1 MKTKCLLLLRS
12 LALPAPLST
21 KWILLLLP
29 LFLLVISGCIPVT
42 AEEATPVPT
51 PEPQTVPVIA
61 LAPPSA
67 RPGTTVFLSSAGW
80 QPEEIL
86 TLSVVSL
93 QDSEPLT
100 TTIFTD
106 AADEQGR
113 FTASFLLPL
122 DLDQSDDP
130 VVRVALTSN
139 TTGVRA
145 EAPFL
150 LAIATGLPTPQTTS
164 TTAATPPATPTTAA
178 TQPPTATPLP
188 GATATPRPANFAIVA
203 TGGLN
208 FRTGPSVAFPVIR
221 ALPGGTGVT
230 VLGRNAGGDWL
241 YVRLN
246 NGEEGWLAAR
256 FTDFTGSVPVVA
268 TPALPPTPVA
278 PTATATT
285 PATTA
290 TPVITEWRGEYYN
303 NDSLLFPPLFVRNDS
318 TIDFNWGTGSPRSD
332 IPNNDFSV
340 RWTRSLSFDEGNYRF
355 TATVDDGVRVWID
368 GDLIIDQWRDTSLT
382 TYTAERR
389 VSGGTHTLRVEYYD
403 SQNVA
408 AIRFYWERID
418 GGGSNFPDWRGEYW
432 SNRNFEGSPTVVRN
446 DEEIDFN
453 WGSGSPDS
461 RIPRDNFSARWTR
474 RVAFDE
480 GLYRFFAR
488 ADDGIRVYLDNE
500 LIIDEWRDGEADV
513 EYAIAR
519 QLDDDDYRI
528 RVEYYERNGG
538 ALVEFGWRR
547 VNPTATPT
555 PQPTQTPTT
564 APTATAQPTQTP
576 TAVPPTETP
585 TATATPVATATA
597 TVTATATTAPP
608 TETPMPTATATATT
622 TATATATPVPVAT
635 ASPATGSAGTQVT
648 VSGSGF
654 PANTTVN
661 VHLAALAAA
670 AAAEAATPT
679 AYATTTTDENGAY
692 RVTFTVPANWPNGD
706 PIPNGRLVVVVA
718 TEGFTA
724 QASAFFA
731 YRRTAT
737 TPTPTVTPT
746 ATSAAPTETP
756 VATTTATATTTVSPT
771 PTTAVS
777 PTPAANVRLTP
788 ATGGPNTQV
797 VITGSGFPANSSVYV
812 YLGAFDGAIDP
823 NDNPE
828 HYVILP
834 TDAAGEYSGVLAIP
848 ATWPNGDAI
857 PAGPLIVLV
866 ATNDFSVQA
875 SATFTYTG
883 ATP

>member
-1 MKTKCLLLLRS
+1 MKRQH
-12 LALPAPLST
+12 ALPPPRFAFSSLLPT
-21 KWILLLLP
+21 KWGLVLLLP
-29 LFLLVISGCIPVT
+29 LLLLVISGCIPVT

-51 PEPQTVPVIA
+51 PEPQTVPVVA

-80 QPEEIL
+80 QPNDVL
-86 TLSVVSL
+86 TLSVVSI
-93 QDSEPLT
+93 QGSEPLT

-130 VVRVALTSN
+130 VVRVALISN

-150 LAIATGLPTPQTTS
+150 LAIATGLPQPTP

-178 TQPPTATPLP
+178 TQPPTATPIP
-188 GATATPRPANFAIVA
+188 GATATPRPANFAVVA

-208 FRTGPSVAFPVIR
+208 FRTGPSVAFPVIS

-230 VLGRNAGGDWL
+230 VLGRNASGDWL

-246 NGEEGWLAAR
+246 NGEDGWLAAR
-256 FTDFTGSVPVVA
+256 FTDFTGTVPVVA
-268 TPALPPTPVA
+268 TQAPPPTPVA
-278 PTATATT
+278 PTATATA

-303 NDSLLFPPLFVRNDS
+303 NDSLLFPPVFVRNDS
-318 TIDFNWGTGSPRSD
+318 TIDFNWGTGSPGPG

-355 TATVDDGVRVWID
+355 VATVDDGVRVWID

-389 VSGGTHTLRVEYYD
+389 VSGGVHTLRVEYYD

-418 GGGSNFPDWRGEYW
+418 GDGGNFPDWRGEYW
-432 SNRNFEGSPTVVRN
+432 SNRNLEGSPTLVRN

-453 WGSGSPDS
+453 WGSGAPDS

-474 RVAFDE
+474 QVEFDE

-488 ADDGIRVYLDNE
+488 ADDGIRIYLDNE

-513 EYAIAR
+513 EYAADR
-519 QLDDDDYRI
+519 QLDDDDFRI

-547 VNPTATPT
+547 INPTATPT

-564 APTATAQPTQTP
+564 APTATPQPTETP
-576 TAVPPTETP
+576 TAVPPTATP
-585 TATATPVATATA
+585 TATATPVETATA

-608 TETPMPTATATATT
+608 TETPTATATAT
-622 TATATATPVPVAT
+622 ATATETPVPVAT
-635 ASPATGSAGTQVT
+635 VSPAAGGAGTQVT

-654 PANTTVN
+654 PANTTLN

-670 AAAEAATPT
+670 AAAAEAATP
-679 AYATTTTDENGAY
+679 AVYATTTTDANGAY
-692 RVTFTVPANWPNGD
+692 RVTFEMPATWPNGSA
-706 PIPNGRLVVVVA
+706 IPNGRLVVVVA

-724 QASAFFA
+724 QASASFA

-746 ATSAAPTETP
+746 ATFAAPTETP
-756 VATTTATATTTVSPT
+756 AATTTATASPT
-771 PTTAVS
+771 PTAAIS

-828 HYVILP
+828 HFVILP

-848 ATWPNGDAI
+848 ATWPNGAPI
-857 PAGPLIVLV
+857 PAGLLIVLV

>member
-1 MKTKCLLLLRS
+1 MKRHHMLPPPRFPFLPSLRSKATLLLFLPLLLL
-12 LALPAPLST
+12 
-21 KWILLLLP
+21 
-29 LFLLVISGCIPVT
+29 VMSGCIPVT

-51 PEPQTVPVIA
+51 PEPQTVPVVA

-80 QPEEIL
+80 QPNDVL
-86 TLSVVSL
+86 TLSVVSI
-93 QDSEPLT
+93 QDSESLT

-130 VVRVALTSN
+130 VIRVVLTSN
-139 TTGVRA
+139 ITPVQA

-150 LAIATGLPTPQTTS
+150 LAIVAAPPTPQTTP
-164 TTAATPPATPTTAA
+164 TTAATSPATPTTVP
-178 TQPPTATPLP
+178 TQPPTATPIP

-268 TPALPPTPVA
+268 TPAPPPTAVG

-303 NDSLLFPPLFVRNDS
+303 NDSLLFPPLFVRNDA
-318 TIDFNWGTGSPRSD
+318 TIDFNWGTGSPGPG

-355 TATVDDGVRVWID
+355 VATVDDGVRVWID

-418 GGGSNFPDWRGEYW
+418 SGGGGNFPDWRGEYW
-432 SNRNFEGSPTVVRN
+432 SNRNFEGSPTLGRN

-461 RIPRDNFSARWTR
+461 RIPRDNFSARWTQT
-474 RVAFDE
+474 VEFDE

-500 LIIDEWRDGEADV
+500 LIIDEWRDNEADV
-513 EYAIAR
+513 EYAVDR
-519 QLDDDDYRI
+519 QLDDDDFRI
-528 RVEYYERNGG
+528 RVEYYERTGG
-538 ALVEFGWRR
+538 ALVAFGWQRI
-547 VNPTATPT
+547 NPTATPT
-555 PQPTQTPTT
+555 PQPTQTPTA

-576 TAVPPTETP
+576 TVVPPTPTAVPPTETSTATATPIATATAIVTATAPTQTP
-585 TATATPVATATA
+585 TATAT
-597 TVTATATTAPP
+597 
-608 TETPMPTATATATT
+608 E
-622 TATATATPVPVAT
+622 TPVPVVT
-635 ASPATGSAGTQVT
+635 VSPTTGGAGAQVT

-679 AYATTTTDENGAY
+679 AYATTTTDANGAY
-692 RVTFTVPANWPNGD
+692 RVTFALPATWPDGA
-706 PIPNGRLVVVVA
+706 PIPNGRLIVVVA
-718 TEGFTA
+718 TEGFMA
-724 QASAFFA
+724 QASAPFA

-737 TPTPTVTPT
+737 TPTPTVTLT

-756 VATTTATATTTVSPT
+756 AATTTATATASPT
-771 PTTAVS
+771 LTAVVS

-812 YLGAFDGAIDP
+812 YLGAFDGVIDP

-828 HYVILP
+828 HFVILP
-834 TDAAGEYSGVLAIP
+834 TDAAGEYGGVLAIP
-848 ATWPNGDAI
+848 ATWPNGDPI

-883 ATP
+883 AAP

>member
-1 MKTKCLLLLRS
+1 MNINRLLPPS
-12 LALPAPLST
+12 LFPFPTGLSMR
-21 KWILLLLP
+21 WPVFLLLP
-29 LFLLVISGCIPVT
+29 LLLFVISACIPVT
-42 AEEATPVPT
+42 AKEATPVPT
-51 PEPQTVPVIA
+51 PEPQTVPVVA

-80 QPEEIL
+80 QPNDVL
-86 TLSVVSL
+86 TLNVVSI
-93 QDSEPLT
+93 QDGEPLT

-122 DLDQSDDP
+122 DLEQRDDP
-130 VVRVALTSN
+130 VVRVVLASN
-139 TTGVRA
+139 TTGVQA

-150 LAIATGLPTPQTTS
+150 LAIVATPPTPQTTA
-164 TTAATPPATPTTAA
+164 TTAATLPATPTPVA
-178 TQPPTATPLP
+178 TQPPTATPIP
-188 GATATPRPANFAIVA
+188 GATATPRPANFAFVA

-230 VLGRNAGGDWL
+230 VLGRNATGDWL
-241 YVRLN
+241 YVRRN

-256 FTDFTGSVPVVA
+256 FTDFTGNVPVVA
-268 TPALPPTPVA
+268 TPAPPPTANA
-278 PTATATT
+278 PTATPTT

-303 NDSLLFPPLFVRNDS
+303 NDSLLFPPVFVRNDS
-318 TIDFNWGTGSPRSD
+318 TIDFNWGSGSPRSD

-340 RWTRSLSFDEGNYRF
+340 RWTRSLAFDEGNYRF

-389 VSGGTHTLRVEYYD
+389 VSGGAHTLRVEYYD

-432 SNRNFEGSPTVVRN
+432 SNRNLEGSPTVVRN
-446 DEEIDFN
+446 DREIDFN
-453 WGSGSPDS
+453 WGSASPDS
-461 RIPRDNFSARWTR
+461 RLPRDNFSAHWTR
-474 RVAFDE
+474 TIEFDE

-500 LIIDEWRDGEADV
+500 LIIDEWRDNEADV
-513 EYAIAR
+513 EYGVDR
-519 QLDDDDYRI
+519 QLDDDDFRI
-528 RVEYYERNGG
+528 RVEYYERTGG

-547 VNPTATPT
+547 IDPTVTPT

-576 TAVPPTETP
+576 TAVPPTPTAVPVTP
-585 TATATPVATATA
+585 TASATPIATATA
-597 TVTATATTAPP
+597 TVTTTPTTVPP
-608 TETPMPTATATATT
+608 TETPTVTVTATL
-622 TATATATPVPVAT
+622 TATATPVPVAT
-635 ASPATGSAGTQVT
+635 VSPVTGGPGTSVT

-654 PANTTVN
+654 PANMTVN
-661 VHLAALAAA
+661 VHLAALAAV
-670 AAAEAATPT
+670 AAAEAAAPT
-679 AYATTTTDENGAY
+679 AYATTTTDANGAY
-692 RVTFTVPANWPNGD
+692 RVTFALPVTWPD
-706 PIPNGRLVVVVA
+706 ASPIPNGRLIVVVA

-724 QASAFFA
+724 QASASFA

-737 TPTPTVTPT
+737 TPTPTVMPT
-746 ATSAAPTETP
+746 VTAATPTETP
-756 VATTTATATTTVSPT
+756 VATTTATASPT

-788 ATGGPNTQV
+788 NTGGPNTQV
-797 VITGSGFPANSSVYV
+797 VITGGGFPASSSVYV

-828 HYVILP
+828 HFVILP
-834 TDAAGEYSGVLAIP
+834 TNADGEYNGVLTIP
-848 ATWPNGDAI
+848 TTWPTGEAI

>member
-1 MKTKCLLLLRS
+1 MNINRLLS
-12 LALPAPLST
+12 PSHFALPTGPSIR
-21 KWILLLLP
+21 WPVFLLLP
-29 LFLLVISGCIPVT
+29 LLLFVFSACTPVT

-51 PEPQTVPVIA
+51 PEPQTVPVVA

-80 QPEEIL
+80 QPNDVL
-86 TLSVVSL
+86 TLNVVSI
-93 QDSEPLT
+93 QDGEPLT

-122 DLDQSDDP
+122 DLEERDDP
-130 VVRVALTSN
+130 VVRVLLASN
-139 TTGVRA
+139 TTGVQA

-150 LAIATGLPTPQTTS
+150 LAIVATPPTPQTS
-164 TTAATPPATPTTAA
+164 PTTAATLPATPTPVA
-178 TQPPTATPLP
+178 TQPPTATPIP
-188 GATATPRPANFAIVA
+188 GATATPRPANFALVA

-230 VLGRNAGGDWL
+230 VLGRNATGDWL

-256 FTDFTGSVPVVA
+256 FTDFTGNVPVVA
-268 TPALPPTPVA
+268 TPAPPPTANA
-278 PTATATT
+278 PTATPTT

-303 NDSLLFPPLFVRNDS
+303 NDSLLFPPVFVRNDA
-318 TIDFNWGTGSPRSD
+318 TIDFKWGSGSPRSD

-340 RWTRSLSFDEGNYRF
+340 RWTRSLAFDEGNYRF
-355 TATVDDGVRVWID
+355 TATVDDGVRVWLD

-389 VSGGTHTLRVEYYD
+389 VSGGAHTLRVEYYD

-408 AIRFYWERID
+408 AIRFSWVRID
-418 GGGSNFPDWRGEYW
+418 GGGGNFPDWRGEYW
-432 SNRNFEGSPTVVRN
+432 SNRNLEGSPTLVRN
-446 DEEIDFN
+446 DREIDFN
-453 WGSGSPDS
+453 WGSTSPDS
-461 RIPRDNFSARWTR
+461 RLPRDNFAARWTR
-474 RVAFDE
+474 TIEFDE

-500 LIIDEWRDGEADV
+500 LIIDEWRDNEADV
-513 EYAIAR
+513 EFGVDR
-519 QLDDDDYRI
+519 QLDDDDFRI
-528 RVEYYERNGG
+528 RVEYYERTGG

-547 VNPTATPT
+547 INPTATPT
-555 PQPTQTPTT
+555 TQPTQTPTQT
-564 APTATAQPTQTP
+564 PTTVPTATAQPTQTP
-576 TAVPPTETP
+576 TAVPPTA
-585 TATATPVATATA
+585 TAPATPVATAP
-597 TVTATATTAPP
+597 ATATSTAVTSTP
-608 TETPMPTATATATT
+608 TTVPPTATSTGA
-622 TATATATPVPVAT
+622 ATATPVPVAT
-635 ASPATGSAGTQVT
+635 VSPVTGGAGTSVT

-670 AAAEAATPT
+670 AAAEAAAPT
-679 AYATTTTDENGAY
+679 AYATTTTDANGAY
-692 RVTFTVPANWPNGD
+692 RVTFDLPAAWPDGS
-706 PIPNGRLVVVVA
+706 PIPNGRLIVVVA
-718 TEGFTA
+718 TEGFTT
-724 QASAFFA
+724 QASAPFA

-746 ATSAAPTETP
+746 TTPTATTVAPTETP
-756 VATTTATATTTVSPT
+756 VATTTTTASPT

-788 ATGGPNTQV
+788 NTGGPNT
-797 VITGSGFPANSSVYV
+797 
-812 YLGAFDGAIDP
+812 
-823 NDNPE
+823 
-828 HYVILP
+828 
-834 TDAAGEYSGVLAIP
+834 
-848 ATWPNGDAI
+848 
-857 PAGPLIVLV
+857 
-866 ATNDFSVQA
+866 
-875 SATFTYTG
+875 
-883 ATP
+883 

>member
-1 MKTKCLLLLRS
+1 MKTNHLS
-12 LALPAPLST
+12 LPYRVPFLMNLFGRWVA
-21 KWILLLLP
+21 LLLLP
-29 LFLLVISGCIPVT
+29 VLVFVISGCIPVT

-80 QPEEIL
+80 QPNDVL
-86 TLSVVSL
+86 TLSVVSI

-100 TTIFTD
+100 ITIFTD

-139 TTGVRA
+139 TTSVRA

-150 LAIATGLPTPQTTS
+150 LAIATGLPTPQTTP
-164 TTAATPPATPTTAA
+164 TTAATPSATPTTAA
-178 TQPPTATPLP
+178 TQPPTATPIP
-188 GATATPRPANFAIVA
+188 GATATPRPANFAVVA

-208 FRTGPSVAFPVIR
+208 LRTGPSVAFPVIR
-221 ALPGGTGVT
+221 ALSGGTGVT
-230 VLGRNAGGDWL
+230 VLGRNAGGEWL
-241 YVRLN
+241 YVQLN
-246 NGEEGWLAAR
+246 NGQEGWLAAR
-256 FTDFTGSVPVVA
+256 FTDFTGTVPVVA

-303 NDSLLFPPLFVRNDS
+303 NDSLLFPPVFVRNDAN
-318 TIDFNWGTGSPRSD
+318 IDFNWGTGSPAPA

-389 VSGGTHTLRVEYYD
+389 VSGGSHTVRVEYYD
-403 SQNVA
+403 SQNIA
-408 AIRFYWERID
+408 TLRFFWERID

-432 SNRNFEGSPTVVRN
+432 SNRNLEGSPTVVRN

-461 RIPRDNFSARWTR
+461 RIPRDNFSARWSQ
-474 RVAFDE
+474 RVEFDE

-488 ADDGIRVYLDNE
+488 ADDGIRIYLDDE
-500 LIIDEWRDGEADV
+500 LIIDEWRDNEADV
-513 EYAIAR
+513 EYGVDR

-528 RVEYYERNGG
+528 RVEYYERTGG

-564 APTATAQPTQTP
+564 APTATSQPTQTP
-576 TAVPPTETP
+576 TSVPPTSTAVPP
-585 TATATPVATATA
+585 TATATPVATAT
-597 TVTATATTAPP
+597 VTTTPTTAPP
-608 TETPMPTATATATT
+608 TETPTVTATATT
-622 TATATATPVPVAT
+622 TATETPVPVAT
-635 ASPATGSAGTQVT
+635 VSPATGGGGTPVT

-661 VHLAALAAA
+661 VHLGALAAA
-670 AAAEAATPT
+670 AAAEAAMPT
-679 AYATTTTDENGAY
+679 AYATTTTDANGAY
-692 RVTFTVPANWPNGD
+692 RVTFDMPAAWPDGS
-706 PIPNGRLVVVVA
+706 PIPNGRIIVVVA

-724 QASAFFA
+724 QASVSFA

-737 TPTPTVTPT
+737 TPTPTATPT
-746 ATSAAPTETP
+746 ATAVAPTATP
-756 VATTTATATTTVSPT
+756 AATTTATTSPT
-771 PTTAVS
+771 PTAAVS

-797 VITGSGFPANSSVYV
+797 AIAGSGFPPNSSVYV
-812 YLGAFDGAIDP
+812 YLGAFDGVIDP

-834 TDAAGEYSGVLAIP
+834 TNANGEYDGVLTIP
-848 ATWPNGDAI
+848 ATWPTGEAI
-857 PAGPLIVLV
+857 PAGPLLVLV

-875 SATFTYTG
+875 SATFAYTG
-883 ATP
+883 T